1 MVKFFKITRTVL
13 PLLALL
19 AASVFTA
26 SAATRDGE
34 FSIHV
39 FTTGDVHGRYFDEL
53 YTGGRV
59 RRHSLLAV
67 SAAVENARR
76 QYGRDNVIL
85 IDAGDALQGDN
96 AAYYFSYV
104 DTTSVY
110 LFARMT
116 DYMKYDALLV
126 GNHDIE
132 TGHTVYDRVRRD
144 LTVPYL
150 AGNAVKAD
158 GSPYFDS
165 RTVIERQ
172 GLKFLIL
179 GYTNANIRNW
189 LSPELWSGMSFLSLT
204 RCVQA
209 DVDRAV
215 AEVKPD
221 VVIVAVHSG
230 TGKGNGRELENQG
243 LDLFRCL
250 KGVDALICAHDH
262 RTFVECDGR
271 KCLVNGGSHC
281 RNVGHITLNLKVKNG
296 DVASKNVN
304 AEIVPVDA
312 LKVDKKMKRRFA
324 KDFNAVKTFSLRK
337 VGELS
342 MPLVTRTAYRGM
354 SDYMNF
360 LHTVCLG
367 CTGAD
372 VSFAAPLSY
381 NNSIE
386 SGDVLYNDLLSIYPY
401 ENQLFVLTMT
411 GEEIRRYLEV
421 SYDRWINTYNGEGH
435 LLRIENK
442 TDERTGSKFWS
453 FIFRPYNF
461 DSAGGLN
468 YSVDV
473 TADAG
478 HRVRIASMA
487 DGTAFNPE
495 STYKVVMTSYR
506 ANGGGYLLQEAG
518 IDMSRI
524 GERTVARYPQVRD
537 LIYDFFG
544 KHEVVTPESIGDN
557 TLIGAWS
564 FVPDELAAPAL
575 VSDARL
581 LFPQFQ

>member
-19 AASVFTA
+19 AASVHTA

-104 DTTSVY
+104 DTTSAH

-116 DYMKYDALLV
+116 AYMKYDALLV

-132 TGHTVYDRVRRD
+132 TGHTVYDRVRRN

-204 RCVQA
+204 RCVQS

-215 AEVKPD
+215 AEIKPD
-221 VVIVAVHSG
+221 AVIVAVHSG

-296 DVASKNVN
+296 NVASRNVN
-304 AEIVPVDA
+304 AEIVPVNA
-312 LKVDKKMKRRFA
+312 LEVDKKMKRRFA

-342 MPLVTRTAYRGM
+342 MPLVTRAAYRGM

-367 CTGAD
+367 YTGAD

-421 SYDRWINTYNGEGH
+421 SYGRWINTYNGEGH
-435 LLRIENK
+435 ILKIENK
-442 TDERTGSKFWS
+442 ADERTGSKFWS

-478 HRVRIASMA
+478 RRVRIASMA
-487 DGTAFNPE
+487 DGTAFNPDA
-495 STYKVVMTSYR
+495 TYKVVMTSYR

-544 KHEVVTPESIGDN
+544 KHEAVTPESIGDN
-557 TLIGAWS
+557 TIIGTWS

-575 VSDARL
+575 VRDARL

>member
-1 MVKFFKITRTVL
+1 MVKFFQITRIVL
-13 PLLALL
+13 LSLALL
-19 AASVFTA
+19 GTHLPAA

-104 DTTSVY
+104 DTSSTH
-110 LFARMT
+110 LFVRMT

-165 RTVIERQ
+165 RTVVERQ

-179 GYTNANIRNW
+179 GYTNANIKNW
-189 LSPELWSGMSFLSLT
+189 LSPELWDGMSFLSLT
-204 RCVQA
+204 KCVQA
-209 DVDRAV
+209 DIDRAV

-221 VVIVAVHSG
+221 AVVVAVHSG
-230 TGKGNGRELENQG
+230 VGKGNGRELENQG
-243 LDLFRCL
+243 LDLFHCL

-262 RTFVECDGR
+262 RPFVESDGS
-271 KCLVNGGSHC
+271 KCIVDGASHC
-281 RNVGHITLNLKVKNG
+281 RNIGHITLRLKVKNG
-296 DVASKNVN
+296 VVSSKNVN
-304 AEIVPVDA
+304 AEFIPVDA

-324 KDFNAVKTFSLRK
+324 RDFKAVKDFSLRK
-337 VGELS
+337 VGALS
-342 MPLVTRTAYRGM
+342 KPLVTRTAYRGM
-354 SDYMNF
+354 SDYVNF
-360 LHTVCLG
+360 LHTVGLAY
-367 CTGAD
+367 TGAD

-435 LLRIENK
+435 ILKIENK
-442 TDERTGSKFWS
+442 ADERTGSKQWS

-468 YSVDV
+468 YTVDV
-473 TADAG
+473 TAG
-478 HRVRIASMA
+478 VGSRVKISSMA
-487 DGTAFNPE
+487 DGAAFNPD

-518 IDMSRI
+518 VDMAGI
-524 GERTVARYPQVRD
+524 GERTVARYPQIRD
-537 LIYDFFG
+537 LIHDFFG
-544 KHEVVTPESIGDN
+544 KHKVVTPQVIGDN

-575 VSDARL
+575 VKDVCL

>member
-1 MVKFFKITRTVL
+1 MLSFI
-13 PLLALL
+13 LLAG
-19 AASVFTA
+19 ASVTVF
-26 SAATRDGE
+26 AAVPDGE
-34 FSIHV
+34 YSIHL
-39 FTTGDVHGRYFDEL
+39 FSTGDVHGRYFDEL

-104 DTTSVY
+104 DTTSVH

-215 AEVKPD
+215 AEIKPD
-221 VVIVAVHSG
+221 AVIVAVHSG

-243 LDLFRCL
+243 LDLFRSL

-296 DVASKNVN
+296 NVASRNVN

-324 KDFNAVKTFSLRK
+324 KDFNAVKTFSLCK

-342 MPLVTRTAYRGM
+342 MPLVTRAAYRGM

-367 CTGAD
+367 YTGAD

-421 SYDRWINTYNGEGH
+421 SYGRWINTYNGEGH
-435 LLRIENK
+435 ILKIENK
-442 TDERTGSKFWS
+442 ADERTGSRLWS

-468 YSVDV
+468 YTVDV

-478 HRVRIASMA
+478 NRVRIASMA
-487 DGTAFNPE
+487 DGTAFDPDA
-495 STYKVVMTSYR
+495 TYKVVMTSYR

-557 TLIGAWS
+557 TIIGTWS

-575 VSDARL
+575 VRDARL